1 MWKKCVSVLL
11 AVCLSLVV
19 VPVYAIDDD
28 ADMTAYLNDLSL
40 EELKALRSEI
50 DSRIAAISGGETD
63 IDDDGFE
70 DITLDDKAG
79 TLVIKGFSFQPKGFK
94 GYSNTD
100 KYNGYSIFTV
110 HATIT
115 LKGEKQTSSWMSFCT
130 QAYQNGIDCDRHTDF
145 SKRVGITTN
154 LMPGTAVDIDYDF
167 LVESPTAPVTF
178 VVKTWGKAKTLFQQE
193 FEING
198 TVVTPKK

>member
-19 VPVYAIDDD
+19 VPVYAIDDE

-79 TLVIKGFSFQPKGFK
+79 TLVMKAIP
-94 GYSNTD
+94 
-100 KYNGYSIFTV
+100 SI
-110 HATIT
+110 
-115 LKGEKQTSSWMSFCT
+115 
-130 QAYQNGIDCDRHTDF
+130 
-145 SKRVGITTN
+145 
-154 LMPGTAVDIDYDF
+154 
-167 LVESPTAPVTF
+167 
-178 VVKTWGKAKTLFQQE
+178 
-193 FEING
+193 INN
-198 TVVTPKK
+198 